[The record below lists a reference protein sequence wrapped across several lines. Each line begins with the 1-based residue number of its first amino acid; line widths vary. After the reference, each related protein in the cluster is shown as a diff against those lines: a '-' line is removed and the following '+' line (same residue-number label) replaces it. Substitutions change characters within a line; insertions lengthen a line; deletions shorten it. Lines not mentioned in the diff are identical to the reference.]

1 MTEKDISVFVDESG
15 SFDLDVGSS
24 RYYVICLVLHDQAS
38 DISEAV
44 ERLGGALAAMG
55 LDHDH
60 CIHAGPL
67 IRREREYAN
76 FLREDRRRILG
87 RMMSFIRKADFSYAC
102 FALDKKFLSGD
113 TALHDILLQQ
123 LVRFLVDN
131 ANDFNSYAHLK
142 IYYDDGQPEVKS
154 LLREAFAMYA
164 SRTEFVGE
172 VHPENYRLFQAADT
186 LCTLELMRLKLKSGE
201 RLSRSEF
208 EFFNGIQNLNR
219 NYFKP
224 IDQKRHR

>member
-1 MTEKDISVFVDESG
+1 MSAQITTGIMTLADVPAVLAIEQACFTAPWSEQALVREMTENACARYVVAREEGEAIAYAGMWMVLDEAQITN
-15 SFDLDVGSS
+15 V
-24 RYYVICLVLHDQAS
+24 
-38 DISEAV
+38 AV
-44 ERLGGALAAMG
+44 
-55 LDHDH
+55 
-60 CIHAGPL
+60 
-67 IRREREYAN
+67 
-76 FLREDRRRILG
+76 REDRRRILG

-123 LVRFLVDN
+123 LVRFLVEN